1 MVKYYLFILYMNKSI
16 KNIKPTYS
24 KTFSGGKSTGTPVEL
39 EYKGAAV
46 NCRVCGENQY
56 KEYSGT
62 IGRSKVRSLVGL
74 FFLGDLIDTL
84 DNSSILLYTCITCG
98 TSRIVKDDKRRQINA
113 TLI

>member
-1 MVKYYLFILYMNKSI
+1 MVKYYLFRLYMNKSI
-16 KNIKPTYS
+16 KHIKHTYN

-46 NCRVCGENQY
+46 NCRVCGENHY

-62 IGRSKVRSLVGL
+62 IGRSKVRSLVGM
-74 FFLGDLIDTL
+74 FFLGDLIDTM
-84 DNSSILLYTCITCG
+84 DNSSILLYTCTNCG
-98 TSRIVKDDKRRQINA
+98 TSRIVKDSARRQINA